1 MIHIYVLPVIS
12 LKQKKPHSSENGQV
26 RGNNAM
32 FKEKRE
38 RPGELQEMW
47 VAQDFC
53 TAQHF
58 FNMMQLIKAV
68 L

>member
-1 MIHIYVLPVIS
+1 MIHIYVLIS

-58 FNMMQLIKAV
+58 FNNIKEV
-68 L
+68 QPL

>member
-1 MIHIYVLPVIS
+1 MIHIYVLIS
-12 LKQKKPHSSENGQV
+12 LKQKKPHSSENVQV

-32 FKEKRE
+32 FKEKWE

>member
-1 MIHIYVLPVIS
+1 MIHIYVLIS
-12 LKQKKPHSSENGQV
+12 LKQKNPHSSENGQV

-32 FKEKRE
+32 FKEKQE